1 MIVASDIAD
10 EDSDGD
16 LTSGTLLR
24 PMFRIA
30 WPLVVLQLLQVAYN
44 VVDTFWLGAY
54 STDAVGALSLAFPL
68 IFLLISI
75 GGGFTAAGA
84 ILVAQ
89 NAGGETGDVDLIAG
103 QTVSFVTIVAV
114 VLAAIGYV
122 ATDPLL
128 ALLPASAGTQAAIVP
143 LAADYMRIFVLG
155 IPFLFG
161 FFVFLSLLRGYG
173 NTRAPMR
180 VMFISVVVNL
190 LLDPLLIFGVGPM
203 PQLGIE
209 GAAVATVGSR
219 ALAAAMGFYALF
231 HTDIGPDVRAAALV
245 PRRQYVRQIARLGVP
260 TAVERSASSLAM
272 ISLTVLVVTFPPAVV
287 TAYGLGN
294 RLISLAF
301 LPAEGLGQATDTIV
315 GQNLGAGDSRRA
327 ERAVWIATG
336 VIVAIMLGAA
346 GIAVAF
352 PELIVETFLAAGGPG
367 ADETIAH
374 SVTHLRFAA
383 SMFAFMGVLQI
394 MLGAFRGAGN
404 TRTAMAFSILT
415 LWGARVPVTY
425 ALVAAGWGPTAIW
438 TGLVVGDVV
447 GALAATAWFTRGT
460 WKEAIVDADRSAA
473 PDAANDD

>member
-1 MIVASDIAD
+1 MASDAVD
-10 EDSDGD
+10 VDSDND
-16 LTSGTLLR
+16 LTSGTLVR

-30 WPLVVLQLLQVAYN
+30 WPLVTLQLLQVAYN

-75 GGGFTAAGA
+75 GGGFTASGA

-89 NAGGETGDVDLIAG
+89 HSGGNTGEVDLIAG

-114 VLAAIGYV
+114 ILAVIGYV
-122 ATDPLL
+122 TTDPLL
-128 ALLPASAGTQAAIVP
+128 KLLPASAGTQAAIVP

-161 FFVFLSLLRGYG
+161 FFVFLALLRGHG

-180 VMFISVVVNL
+180 VMFVSVVVNL
-190 LLDPLLIFGVGPM
+190 LLDPLLIFGIGPA
-203 PQLGIE
+203 PRLGIE
-209 GAAVATVGSR
+209 GAALATVGSR
-219 ALAAAMGFYALF
+219 ALAAAMGFYLLF
-231 HTDIGPDVRAAALV
+231 RTETGPNVRLAALV
-245 PRRQYVRQIARLGVP
+245 PRRQYVSRIVRLGVP

-272 ISLTVLVVTFPPAVV
+272 ISLTVLVVTFPPAIV

-315 GQNLGAGDSRRA
+315 GQNLGAGDPRRA
-327 ERAVWIATG
+327 EHAVWIATI
-336 VIVAIMLGAA
+336 VIAAIMLSVA
-346 GIAVAF
+346 GIALAF
-352 PELIVETFLAAGGPG
+352 PEPIVKTFLTAGGPG
-367 ADETIAH
+367 SDETMAH
-374 SVTHLRFAA
+374 SVAHLRFAA
-383 SMFAFMGVLQI
+383 SMFVFMGVLQI

-415 LWGARVPVTY
+415 LWGVRVPVTY
-425 ALVAAGWGPTAIW
+425 ALVAAGWGATGIW
-438 TGLVVGDVV
+438 TGLVVGDAV
-447 GALAATAWFTRGT
+447 GALAATVWFTRGT
-460 WKEAIVDADRSAA
+460 WTDTIVDGDRSSAS
-473 PDAANDD
+473 DATTDD